1 MRGMDSPK
9 IAMSQDDFKAADS
22 PLSSALHLLF
32 RAGQRADRLFAR
44 QVEMVVTVRQLMV
57 LQAVSEA
64 NAPSQMDIGI
74 ATGID
79 RSSIADLVKRLVSY
93 GWLRRRHPKG
103 DARSYIVSLT
113 VAGERILASGR
124 PAVRAAENCLLSSVA
139 ASNREILVS
148 ALKAL
153 ADGDQLSG

>member
-1 MRGMDSPK
+1 
-9 IAMSQDDFKAADS
+9 MSQDDFKAANS

-44 QVEMVVTVRQLMV
+44 QVEMALTVRQLMV

>member
-1 MRGMDSPK
+1 
-9 IAMSQDDFKAADS
+9 MSQDDLKAAKS

-44 QVEMVVTVRQLMV
+44 QVEMALTVRQLMV

-124 PAVRAAENCLLSSVA
+124 LAVCAAENCLLSSVA
-139 ASNREILVS
+139 ASDREILVS

-153 ADGDQLSG
+153 ANDDQLSG